1 MSNKKKYI
9 ILSLAILAIIGVLY
23 LVNWSAKSTSQKK
36 ETKEVINK
44 KKGKKEIVKEDFEK
58 IPQKGINPTGTHLL
72 YKLLEKY
79 KNTNSIQR
87 IQTSYYSGLN
97 DKLPLSNNNGSP
109 NIYMSIGETFNL
121 GDEDNDYLFDF
132 VSDGNYAFIAF
143 ESLHDDFTEY
153 LLPNSET
160 PFYIEGDTAIN
171 VNFFHSK
178 FEQNSGLLIRNA
190 SLNYHR
196 LPKYKNWLII
206 NEEALSEKAI
216 EIEYLGEGSTICV
229 MISYGN
235 GSFIFHSLPDAF
247 SNSFIAQKEGKKH
260 AEIIFSHLPKGNYYW
275 HENFG
280 KYSTYRG
287 ESNPEELQKPK
298 EFSRSSPLQY
308 ILKVPALT
316 IALVL
321 SMIGLLLY
329 MIVKSKRKQ
338 RIIPAIESNKN
349 ASLEFIEVI
358 AKLYQQQNRHDKI
371 INHIHQNFLAF
382 IKQHYYIQFG
392 EATEAIRE
400 KIHLKSGVE
409 IDLINQIFND
419 LENNKN
425 VKITDAQLI
434 EVYRNI
440 ELFHKQCK

>member
-1 MSNKKKYI
+1 VNNKKKYI
-9 ILSLAILAIIGVLY
+9 ILGFAILAIIGVLY
-23 LVNWSAKSTSQKK
+23 LVNWVAKDSPPKK
-36 ETKEVINK
+36 ENKKVAKKEEVIT
-44 KKGKKEIVKEDFEK
+44 VKEEFEP

-79 KNTNSIQR
+79 ENTTSIQR
-87 IQTSYYSGLN
+87 IQTSYYSILE
-97 DKLPLSNNNGSP
+97 DKLPLKNENKAP
-109 NIYMSIGETFNL
+109 NIYISVGETFNL
-121 GDEDNDYLFDF
+121 DTEDNDYLFDF
-132 VSDGNYAFIAF
+132 VYEGNHAFIAF
-143 ESLHDDFTEY
+143 ESLHNNFIDY

-160 PFYIEGDTAIN
+160 PFYIEGDTTIN

-178 FEQNSGLLIRNA
+178 FKQDSGLVIQNS

-206 NEEALSEKAI
+206 NEEALSNDAI
-216 EIEYLGEGSTICV
+216 EIEYLGDKSTVCV
-229 MISYGN
+229 KITYGK

-247 SNSFIAQKEGKKH
+247 SNSFIVKKEGKKH
-260 AEIIFSHLPKGNYYW
+260 AEIIFSHIPKGNYYW

-280 KYSTYRG
+280 KHSTYRG
-287 ESNPEELQKPK
+287 ESNPDQLQKPK

-321 SMIGLLLY
+321 SMIGLFLY
-329 MIVKSKRKQ
+329 MVIKSKRKQ
-338 RIIPAIESNKN
+338 RIIPPIESDKN
-349 ASLEFIEVI
+349 SSLEFIEVI

-371 INHIHQNFLAF
+371 INHIYQNFIAF

-392 EATEAIRE
+392 EANEKVRE
-400 KIHLKSGVE
+400 KIQLKSGVDIE
-409 IDLINQIFND
+409 LINQIFND

-425 VKITDAQLI
+425 IKVSDAQLI
-434 EVYRNI
+434 GIYQNI
-440 ELFHKQCK
+440 ELFHQKCK

>member
-1 MSNKKKYI
+1 MDNKKKYI
-9 ILSLAILAIIGVLY
+9 ILGLAILAVIGVLY
-23 LVNWSAKSTSQKK
+23 LVNWAAKDSPSKK
-36 ETKEVINK
+36 DE
-44 KKGKKEIVKEDFEK
+44 KKEIKKASKGKIEEEFEK
-58 IPQKGINPTGTHLL
+58 IPQKRINPTGTHLL

-79 KNTNSIQR
+79 DNSKSIQR
-87 IQTSYYSGLN
+87 IQTSYYSLLE
-97 DKLPLSNNNGSP
+97 DKLPLTNKNKFP
-109 NIYMSIGETFNL
+109 NIYVSVGETFNL
-121 GDEDNDYLFDF
+121 ETKDNDFLFDF
-132 VSDGNYAFIAF
+132 VYEGNHAFISF
-143 ESLHDDFTEY
+143 ESLHNDFVDF

-171 VNFFHSK
+171 INFFHQK
-178 FEQNSGLLIRNA
+178 FKQDSGLVIKNA

-196 LPKYKNWLII
+196 RPKYKNWLIL
-206 NEEALSEKAI
+206 NEEALSEEAV
-216 EIEYLGEGSTICV
+216 EIEYLGDFSTICV
-229 MISYGN
+229 KMTYGK

-247 SNSFIAQKEGKKH
+247 ANSFVAKKEGKNH

-287 ESNPEELQKPK
+287 ESNPDELQKPK

-329 MIVKSKRKQ
+329 MVVKSKRKQ
-338 RIIPAIESNKN
+338 RIIPPIESDKN
-349 ASLEFIEVI
+349 SSLEFIEVI

-371 INHIHQNFLAF
+371 INHIYQNFIAF

-392 EATEAIRE
+392 EADEKTLE
-400 KIHLKSGVE
+400 KIQLKSGVD
-409 IDLINQIFND
+409 IDLINRIFND

-425 VKITDAQLI
+425 IKITDNQLI
-434 EVYRNI
+434 EIYQNI
-440 ELFHKQCK
+440 ELFHQKCK